1 MKVIKKIDDLGRIS
15 IPRDMRR
22 NLNIFG
28 GDELSIE
35 CTDDKIVITP
45 VSTNIQNQIND
56 IREKFY
62 NWVQSNESNVD
73 TQEVCDALDN
83 LIKAYNQ
90 MQEKI
95 EKTK

>member
-15 IPRDMRR
+15 IPRDIRR

-35 CTDDKIVITP
+35 CTENKIIITP
-45 VSTNIQNQIND
+45 VSANIQNEIDN

-73 TQEVCDALDN
+73 TQEVCNALDN

-90 MQEKI
+90 MQEEI
-95 EKTK
+95 EKNK